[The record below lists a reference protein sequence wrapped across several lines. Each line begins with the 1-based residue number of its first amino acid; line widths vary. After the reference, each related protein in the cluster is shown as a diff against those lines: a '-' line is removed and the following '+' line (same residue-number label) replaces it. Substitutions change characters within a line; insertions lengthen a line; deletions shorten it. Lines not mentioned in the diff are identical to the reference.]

1 MIVILLIEKRRNSIY
16 DCHPADWKKGGAV
29 CVIVILLTGKKAE
42 QYI

>member
-1 MIVILLIEKRRNSIY
+1 MC

-29 CVIVILLTGKKAE
+29 YMIVILLTGKKAE